1 MRMSMSKWEAITSVA
16 EKLGPT
22 PERSASGFVRLNV
35 TCANSIGELASIQA
49 AVRGLPEA
57 QAGRNVGSPGVVAG
71 AGFKLSTFRL

>member
-35 TCANSIGELASIQA
+35 NALTRSGNLHPPYRLLYGACPRL
-49 AVRGLPEA
+49 RP
-57 QAGRNVGSPGVVAG
+57 AGTWFSWLVAG
-71 AGFKLSTFRL
+71 GGR